1 MYYMYICV
9 CVYIYTHKYQYCMH
23 LPFNI
28 SLALKAEVA
37 AIPSP
42 EARDVVLILGSWLLC
57 LC

>member
-1 MYYMYICV
+1 MYYTYK
-9 CVYIYTHKYQYCMH
+9 HKYQYCMH